1 LGAGPAAVAGRPGL
15 RAAAAAMTAARF
27 FGRPEPKQLFAL
39 LAQLGALAA
48 AVTRL
53 REKQHRAAQSA
64 AARSAAEQLLYR
76 LAPAQRTLT
85 DGGRAR
91 EPVSALA

>member
-53 REKQHRAAQSA
+53 RENQHRAAQSA
-64 AARSAAEQLLYR
+64 AARSAAEQLYR